1 MRKIDSQFYFCM
13 FAYGEAPRSICHSFP
28 PRSLPSLFKSRLCDS
43 APCKN
48 ELSNLSIIFMF
59 IFLHLNMVFLNINYD
74 VKCKNEH

>member
-13 FAYGEAPRSICHSFP
+13 LLVGRHPCLFAIPFP
-28 PRSLPSLFKSRLCDS
+28 QCSHILCLVCLKVKLRDS

-59 IFLHLNMVFLNINYD
+59 IFLHFNMVFLKINYD
-74 VKCKNEH
+74 VKCK